1 MNGNPQS
8 SNPFM
13 STDLRP
19 STGAGWFGLAG
30 LFLVGT
36 TIDAVCRY
44 HPADL
49 PYFMPWEFSW
59 PVFVATFVTLGWFGR
74 GLLRLPADQRPSWW
88 RIGSFLIGVAAD
100 YAVLQTHVD
109 YLAQHMFF
117 IHRAAHFV
125 LLYPAPMLIA
135 LSAPGS
141 VVRAGMPDYL
151 KPLIEAP
158 VVRRGF
164 DFMQRPVIA
173 SLLFVALIYF
183 WLIPQIHTRAMLD
196 SNFHDAMDWSIAIGA
211 IVFWSLMLDQRPKP
225 RAAISFQARPAVIL
239 LVLLPQVAF
248 GAALVWSAADVYPI
262 YAICGRIF
270 AMTALDDQHY
280 GGLIIALP
288 STVMCVVAI
297 CIVLTARRRSRMPDV
312 VIRNSA

>member
-1 MNGNPQS
+1 MNGNLQS
-8 SNPFM
+8 PDPFV
-13 STDLRP
+13 STNSRP

-30 LFLVGT
+30 LFLIGT
-36 TIDAVCRY
+36 VVDALCRY

-49 PYFMPWEFSW
+49 PYVMPWEFSW

-74 GLLRLPADQRPSWW
+74 GLRRLPADQRLSWW
-88 RIGSFLIGVAAD
+88 RIASFVIGVAAD
-100 YAVLQTHVD
+100 YAVMQTHVD

-135 LSAPGS
+135 LSASGN
-141 VVRAGMPDYL
+141 VVRAGMPDFL
-151 KPLIEAP
+151 KPLIEAH

-173 SLLFVALIYF
+173 PLLFVGLIYL

-211 IVFWSLMLDQRPKP
+211 IVFWSLMLDRRPRP
-225 RAAISFQARPAVIL
+225 PASISFQARLAVIL
-239 LVLLPQVAF
+239 LVLLPQVAL
-248 GAALVWSAADVYPI
+248 GAILLWSAADVYPI

-288 STVMCVVAI
+288 STVMCIVAM
-297 CIVLTARRRSRMPDV
+297 CVVLTARRRSRMPDV
-312 VIRNSA
+312 VRRTSA